1 MSYEFSVTTFDS
13 DSKTNSSISCM
24 MYASGARDLLLDV
37 IIEGEATN
45 TGFIDFSRE
54 QTAFKAFITNMG
66 QVKNMTNLKYN
77 WTISDSSG
85 AIM

>member
-24 MYASGARDLLLDV
+24 MYASGAKDLILDV

-54 QTAFKAFITNMG
+54 
-66 QVKNMTNLKYN
+66 
-77 WTISDSSG
+77 
-85 AIM
+85 